1 MARGQREYAIRVER
15 ARDAWIA
22 LGLLTAGGLASRVPA
37 IGGKP
42 IFGYVSAVLL
52 IASSALAIPAVVF
65 VTTSLTSNFL
75 RRIMGVEAM
84 LASRSLAGSLR
95 RTSVLVGALS
105 TAIAMM
111 TSVGIMVGS
120 FRQTVIQWMDSEL
133 PADLYLRPAGNPAAD
148 QHPTI
153 APDLV
158 DRIARVPGVTGVS
171 RFRAYE
177 IEYQGLPVT
186 LASADGGVMNHR
198 EPSGFMSGRPAGE
211 VIQELKANDA
221 ALVSEPFTYKHHVKA
236 GDSVELPLAGKLVR
250 FRIIDVFYDY
260 GNERGYILLDRDTML
275 RYLPDPAPSN
285 LAVYVGPGRDL
296 ETVRAAIQQVA
307 ANSNVLI
314 FSNRDIRRE
323 AIRIFDQ
330 TFAITY
336 ALEAVAVLVAVMG
349 IAGALMSIVI
359 DRRRE
364 FGLLRILGA
373 TTAQIRKLILVEA
386 GLIGI
391 LSNITGLALGILLSL
406 ILIFVINK
414 QSFGWTIQFHWPVSV
429 LISALSFVYVA
440 TVLAGIYPSRVAQR
454 LNPIEV
460 VHEE

>member
-1 MARGQREYAIRVER
+1 
-15 ARDAWIA
+15 
-22 LGLLTAGGLASRVPA
+22 
-37 IGGKP
+37 
-42 IFGYVSAVLL
+42 VLL

>member
-1 MARGQREYAIRVER
+1 
-15 ARDAWIA
+15 
-22 LGLLTAGGLASRVPA
+22 
-37 IGGKP
+37 
-42 IFGYVSAVLL
+42 
-52 IASSALAIPAVVF
+52 
-65 VTTSLTSNFL
+65 
-75 RRIMGVEAM
+75 
-84 LASRSLAGSLR
+84 
-95 RTSVLVGALS
+95 
-105 TAIAMM
+105 
-111 TSVGIMVGS
+111 
-120 FRQTVIQWMDSEL
+120 
-133 PADLYLRPAGNPAAD
+133 
-148 QHPTI
+148 
-153 APDLV
+153 
-158 DRIARVPGVTGVS
+158 
-171 RFRAYE
+171 
-177 IEYQGLPVT
+177 
-186 LASADGGVMNHR
+186 
-198 EPSGFMSGRPAGE
+198 
-211 VIQELKANDA
+211 
-221 ALVSEPFTYKHHVKA
+221 VKA